1 MQSPEFRK
9 HTGFI
14 KRRNTQDSQEGSEEE
29 LSSYR
34 LYDRPIN
41 HPERY
46 VYPSLGREYS
56 LGNTNTKGGMSP
68 TSEKSSSEFDEFE
81 MNSSLSSEFQ
91 TGVANVPKNRPTESS
106 FSLSPY

>member
-1 MQSPEFRK
+1 MRSPEFRK

-14 KRRNTQDSQEGSEEE
+14 KRRNTQDSQDASEEE

-46 VYPSLGREYS
+46 VYPSLAREYS
-56 LGNTNTKGGMSP
+56 LGNTNTNGKLSP
-68 TSEKSSSEFDEFE
+68 SDDKSSSEFDQFE
-81 MNSSLSSEFQ
+81 MNSSLSSEFPMA
-91 TGVANVPKNRPTESS
+91 TANLPKNRPT
-106 FSLSPY
+106 